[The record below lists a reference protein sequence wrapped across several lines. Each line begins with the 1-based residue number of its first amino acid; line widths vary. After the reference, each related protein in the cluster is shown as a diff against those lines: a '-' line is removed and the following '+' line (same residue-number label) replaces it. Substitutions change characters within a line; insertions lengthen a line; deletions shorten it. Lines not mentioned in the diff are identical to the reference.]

1 MDFDVLLTI
10 VLSSFGGTAIALIGL
25 TKFLGGIV
33 SKRIEQKEKL
43 VLDKQLENYKY
54 QLEIT
59 RDSLSRYSESQFSLY
74 NVLWK
79 SLYS

>member
-1 MDFDVLLTI
+1 MEFNVLLTI

-43 VLDKQLENYKY
+43 VLDKQLEN
-54 QLEIT
+54 LGGNHHAIVCV
-59 RDSLSRYSESQFSLY
+59 RRLRIHLRSRHRRSRSGH
-74 NVLWK
+74 
-79 SLYS
+79 